1 MASFSPSGLGW
12 QRDLADA
19 RDYLPPDVTELLAP
33 LKPLEER
40 PSQADWREYLPAVD
54 DQRELSASAAHVC
67 VGMLQYFERRATGA
81 LIEPSRLFI
90 HVTALRIAYPG
101 EACPSLRT
109 TWKAVSRF
117 GAVPE
122 SQFPYE
128 PLATGPERCE
138 FAYAF
143 AREFGTLT
151 YVRLDNREPTS
162 EETLETLRNWLA
174 AGFAV
179 AFGFPVYTSIT
190 ASEEIAFPTRLDGLR
205 GGQVVM
211 AVGYDDKR
219 RIRSDKGA
227 ILIRNS
233 WGADWGDSGYG
244 WLPYSYVRRAL
255 AGDFWTIVKP
265 EWIAADDFSR
275 PSIG

>member
-1 MASFSPSGLGW
+1 MASFVPSGLGW
-12 QRDLADA
+12 QRDLPDA
-19 RDYLPPDVTELLAP
+19 RDHLPTDVAELLAP
-33 LKPLEER
+33 LKPLGER

-54 DQRELSASAAHVC
+54 DQRDLPAGAAHAC
-67 VGMLQYFERRATGA
+67 LGMLQYFERRATGA
-81 LIEPSRLFI
+81 VIEPSRLFI
-90 HVTALRIAYPG
+90 HVTSLRIAYPG
-101 EACPSLRT
+101 EGCASLRT
-109 TWKAVSRF
+109 TWKAISRF

-122 SQFPYE
+122 AHFPYE
-128 PLATGPERCE
+128 PTAIGADRCE

-143 AREFGTLT
+143 AREFGTLN
-151 YVRLDNREPTS
+151 YVRLDDREPAGD
-162 EETLETLRNWLA
+162 ETLETVRDWLA

-190 ASEEIAFPTRLDGLR
+190 TSEEIAFPTRLDGLR

-233 WGADWGDSGYG
+233 WGPAWGDSGYG

-255 AGDFWTIVKP
+255 AGDFWTILKP
-265 EWIAADDFSR
+265 EWITADDFAH
-275 PSIG
+275 PPIG